1 MLSNLKQN
9 SLMGN
14 IIDLSDK
21 KILVVEDDDMNFIYL
36 TQIFKITKGD
46 ITRAKTGEQALSYAN
61 ENKYDIIFMDIQLP
75 DISGNEVVKTIR
87 EFDTTTPIIAQT
99 ASRTPDET
107 QESIEAGCSS
117 VLIKPFTMSDLSD
130 AVSVYLS

>member
-1 MLSNLKQN
+1 MT
-9 SLMGN
+9 N
-14 IIDLSDK
+14 IIDLSNK
-21 KILVVEDDDMNFIYL
+21 KILVVEDDDMNFVYL

-46 ITRAKTGEQALSYAN
+46 ITRAKTGGQALEYVH
-61 ENKYDIIFMDIQLP
+61 ENKYDIILMDIQLP
-75 DISGNEVVKTIR
+75 DISGNEVVKNIR

-107 QESIEAGCSS
+107 DESIEAGCSS
-117 VLIKPFTMSDLSD
+117 VLIKPFTINDLSD